1 MQIPDEV
8 LAWAIDETRACI
20 EEQRTIHRPAGG
32 QLPSVAKDAVRGFF
46 TPAVLDRARVAVLA
60 VIPNPPFLEQARAAG
75 LPVEIDFS
83 IMEGLT
89 LLDTILISQAVPP
102 TDPLGLM
109 FHELVHVVQYE
120 ILGVEEFSRQYVR
133 GLAEG
138 DFDYYRIPLEVM
150 AYDLGQRF
158 MDDPGAAFSVLEEVR
173 QRLGRPT
180 SSRI

>member
-1 MQIPDEV
+1 MKLPDE
-8 LAWAIDETRACI
+8 LLTWASDETRAWI

-32 QLPSVAKDAVRGFF
+32 QLPPVAKDAVRGFF
-46 TPAVLDRARVAVLA
+46 TPAVLDSARVAVLA

-89 LLDTILISQAVPP
+89 LLDTILISQTVPP

-158 MDDPGAAFSVLEEVR
+158 MHDPGATFSVLEEVR
-173 QRLGRPT
+173 QRLGR
-180 SSRI
+180 I